1 MRMEKVDMPD
11 INENE
16 HTPPTEIE
24 RKFAISLNSLEKIKD
39 SLPFIGKLEITQAY
53 LEITDER
60 EVRIRKTEK
69 DGQLSYEC
77 TVKTKLD
84 NDNNGL
90 IRGEVTEIITAEQFD
105 EAMRSHIG
113 NIINKTRLMFKLD
126 GNTLEVDV
134 YSGDLEGLISAEI
147 EFDNVEASE
156 KLEIPDWLGYEVT
169 CRKDFKNQQL
179 ARHGI
184 PQDYLSRLNY

>member
-1 MRMEKVDMPD
+1 MRMEKVDMP
-11 INENE
+11 ENE
-16 HTPPTEIE
+16 QTPPTEIE

-39 SLPFIGKLEITQAY
+39 SLPLIGKLEITQAY

-90 IRGEVTEIITAEQFD
+90 VRGEVTEIITAEQFD

-113 NIINKTRLMFKLD
+113 NIINKTRLMFDLD

-134 YSGDLEGLISAEI
+134 YSSDLEGLISAEI

-156 KLEIPDWLGYEVT
+156 KFEIPDWLGYEVT
-169 CRKDFKNQQL
+169 CRKDFKNQWL
-179 ARHGI
+179 ALYGI

>member
-1 MRMEKVDMPD
+1 MRMGKVDMPE
-11 INENE
+11 INKNE
-16 HTPPTEIE
+16 QTPPTEIE

-39 SLPFIGKLEITQAY
+39 SLPLIGKLEITQAY

-90 IRGEVTEIITAEQFD
+90 VRGEVTEIITAEQFD

-113 NIINKTRLMFKLD
+113 NIINKTRLMFDLD

-134 YSGDLEGLISAEI
+134 YQGDLEGLLSAEI
-147 EFDNVEASE
+147 EFNSTEASE
-156 KLEIPDWLGYEVT
+156 NFETPAWLNHEVT
-169 CRKDFKNQQL
+169 DRKDFKNQQL
-179 ARHGI
+179 ALHGI
-184 PQDYLSRLNY
+184 PQDYLNLD

>member
-1 MRMEKVDMPD
+1 MRMEKVDMP
-11 INENE
+11 ENE
-16 HTPPTEIE
+16 QTPPTEIE

-39 SLPFIGKLEITQAY
+39 SLPLIGKLEITQAY

-90 IRGEVTEIITAEQFD
+90 VRGEVTEIITAEQFD

-113 NIINKTRLMFKLD
+113 NIINKTRLMFDLD

-134 YSGDLEGLISAEI
+134 YQGYLEGLLSAEI
-147 EFDNVEASE
+147 EFNSTEASE
-156 KLEIPDWLGYEVT
+156 NFETPAWLNHEVT
-169 CRKDFKNQQL
+169 DRKDFKNQQL
-179 ARHGI
+179 ALHGI
-184 PQDYLSRLNY
+184 PQDYLNLD

>member
-1 MRMEKVDMPD
+1 MRMEKVDMP
-11 INENE
+11 ENE
-16 HTPPTEIE
+16 QTPPTEIE

-39 SLPFIGKLEITQAY
+39 SLPLIGNLEITQAY

-90 IRGEVTEIITAEQFD
+90 VRGEVTEIITAEQFD

-113 NIINKTRLMFKLD
+113 NIINKTRLCLTSMAIRLKWMYIAA
-126 GNTLEVDV
+126 T
-134 YSGDLEGLISAEI
+134 
-147 EFDNVEASE
+147 
-156 KLEIPDWLGYEVT
+156 
-169 CRKDFKNQQL
+169 
-179 ARHGI
+179 
-184 PQDYLSRLNY
+184 SRD

>member
-1 MRMEKVDMPD
+1 MRMGKVDMPE
-11 INENE
+11 INKNE
-16 HTPPTEIE
+16 QTPPTEIE

-39 SLPFIGKLEITQAY
+39 SLPLIGKLEITQAY

-90 IRGEVTEIITAEQFD
+90 VRGEVTEIITAEQFD

-113 NIINKTRLMFKLD
+113 NIINKTRLMFDLD

-134 YSGDLEGLISAEI
+134 YRGNLEGLISAEI

-156 KLEIPDWLGYEVT
+156 KFEIPDWLGYKVT

-184 PQDYLSRLNY
+184 PQDY